1 MGGGHHNDLQPM
13 KPPAHAPEFLASCGW
28 EGADI
33 LPLAGDA
40 SFRRYFR
47 VVKDGRSAVLMDAPP
62 PHEDPRPFIAVAE
75 WLVSRGLS
83 APEILARDLGK
94 GLLLLGDFGNA
105 RLRESLD
112 SDPVRERELYEL
124 ATDVLVHLHQHPPMD
139 GLPVHGLDQWLDE
152 VKLFTDWYC
161 PAVGAEVDQDGYRRA
176 WREVLEPVE
185 SDGLGPVTVLR
196 DYHAENIMLVEG
208 RDGIAH
214 FGLLDFQDALSG
226 HPAYDLASVL
236 EDARRD
242 VPPAIERAMIDRYV
256 AATGHGDPF
265 ERAYWALAAQ
275 RNTRILGVFTRLWK
289 RDNKPGYRRFQPRM
303 WGLLERD
310 LAQPHLAPLK
320 KWFDANIPDEHRR
333 EPWRRAA

>member
-1 MGGGHHNDLQPM
+1 M

-28 EGADI
+28 EGAEI

-47 VVKDGRSAVLMDAPP
+47 VVNGSRSAVLMDAPP

-75 WLVSRGLS
+75 WLLSRGLS
-83 APEILARDLGK
+83 APEILARDLDK
-94 GLLLLGDFGNA
+94 GLLLLGDFGSS
-105 RLRESLD
+105 RLRETLD
-112 SDPVRERELYEL
+112 SDPSRERELYEL
-124 ATDVLVHLHQHPPMD
+124 ATDVLVHLHGHPPMD
-139 GLPVHGLDQWLDE
+139 GLPVHGLEQWLEE

-161 PAVGAEVDQDGYRRA
+161 PAVGAEVDVDAYQQA
-176 WREVLEPVE
+176 WREVLEPVAN
-185 SDGLGPVTVLR
+185 DGHGPVTVLR

-208 RDGIAH
+208 RDGVGH
-214 FGLLDFQDALSG
+214 FGLLDFQDALVG

-242 VPPAIERAMIDRYV
+242 VPPAIEHAMIDRYV
-256 AATGHGDPF
+256 GATGHGVAF
-265 ERAYWALAAQ
+265 EHAYWALAAQ

-289 RDNKPGYRRFQPRM
+289 RDGKPGYRRFQPRM

-310 LAQPHLAPLK
+310 LGQPHLAPIRA
-320 KWFDANIPDEHRR
+320 WFDSNIAPEHRR
-333 EPWRRAA
+333 EPWKQAA